1 MADDKSKSKKKD
13 KEQPEQPPKEQP
25 KEQAEEQSSA
35 KNQVYAPNER
45 VLPINIEEEMKN
57 SYVDYSMSVI
67 VGRALPDARD
77 GLKPVHRRVLYAMQ
91 DLGLLHNRP
100 YKKSARVVGECF
112 VKDTMV
118 LTTRG
123 LIPIQDICHGD
134 SVYTQGGIRKVT
146 ELYEMPTRPL
156 LKVDLENGISNVV
169 TPSQKFRVLTHDLEF
184 AWKEAKDLSSS
195 DHVVVRSTYPEITSP
210 VKLISELPEFPSEL
224 NEDVAYL
231 LGFWLSDGWIEKATG
246 RVGFYS
252 VTRSVIERISKIL
265 KEQFSLKRP
274 LEEKPYTLKK
284 NDGSLHERMG
294 YQVRVSRGS
303 FTQYLSENFGILK
316 QDAWT
321 KQIPNAIF
329 RSPKSVVLSFISGL
343 MDGDGSI
350 HVQRNSIHYGS
361 TSEKLISQL
370 AVLFQHMGFFCRRFM
385 QHGNSRSLI
394 NGKAVMGR
402 RPFHYLEVRGTSA
415 LLLAQSLSLSNPEK
429 KHRANRIGQ
438 ALFKKTKED
447 VVPWAGE
454 KIFAELSAKHLGSGW
469 YQGVDGNKFRQGI
482 QHATGAKI
490 RYSVDLQQKPLRTS
504 QILEW
509 GIAEKLEKIGSPLG
523 NVVSQI
529 LEGQLHFFRVATV
542 QPVPAQPTFDIEVA
556 EDHQFIANGMVVHNC
571 LGKYH
576 PHGDTAVYDT
586 MVRMV
591 QDFSLRYPLID
602 GQGNFG
608 SVDGDNA
615 AAMRYT
621 EVRLHDLAEEMLADL
636 DKNTVNFRPNFDE
649 SLQEPVVLPAKVPN
663 LLINGSS
670 GIAVGMATNIPP
682 HNLGEVVEGIKL
694 VIDEPEVPMEKLM
707 KAIKA
712 PDFPTGG
719 QICGLAEVTSMYK
732 TGRGLIKVRAK
743 AGVEE
748 TKNGKEQ
755 IIVTEIP
762 FTVNKS
768 SLIEKIADLIN
779 NKVVTGVSDL
789 RDESDKDGMRIVIE
803 LKRGEIAK
811 VVLNQLY
818 KHTQMQTTFGAIL
831 LALDKGRPKIMN
843 LKQLITCY
851 IDHRKEVVIRRTK
864 FELEK
869 AEARAHILEGYKI
882 ALAHI
887 DEVVKII
894 RTSKDR
900 ELAKDKLM
908 SKFKLS
914 EIQAN
919 AILDLRLYQLT
930 NLEIEKIEAEYLELI
945 KRIEYLRSVLA
956 SEKKVLGIIKEELDD
971 LKKRFGDERRTE
983 LVPDEKEIRIEDL
996 VANESC
1002 LITISHMGYIKRTS
1016 VSLYRQQKRGGKGV
1030 GGMDTKEEDYVEHL
1044 FTAQTHDYILF
1055 FTNKGMLHWQKVYD
1069 IPQAGRMSKGKAIVN
1084 LLAMPQDQKI
1094 AALLCVRDFTGDQR
1108 IFMATKLGTVKK
1120 TPLGEFSNPR
1130 KAGIIAIK
1138 IEDGDE
1144 LIGIKMTTGHDEV
1157 VLATKEGQSIRFPE
1171 AQVKDQG
1178 RATMGVRGIM
1188 LDKKDEVVSLDIVEK
1203 DATLLVV
1210 TERGYGKRT
1219 DFDEYR
1225 VQNRGGKGIIG
1236 VKTTD
1241 KNGYVVG
1248 VLRVVDKDE
1257 IMMISS
1263 SGKMV
1268 RTAVKE
1274 ISVIGRNTQGVRL
1287 INLGNGDK
1295 LEAVTRVISEED
1307 EGAAEEAAKEEVG
1320 TTSS

>member
-1 MADDKSKSKKKD
+1 MADEKEKG
-13 KEQPEQPPKEQP
+13 KEQELPQQG
-25 KEQAEEQSSA
+25 
-35 KNQVYAPNER
+35 KNQIYAPNER
-45 VLPINIEEEMKN
+45 ILPINIEEEMKN

-77 GLKPVHRRVLYAMQ
+77 GLKPVHRRVLFTMQ
-91 DLGLLHNRP
+91 ELGLLHNRP
-100 YKKSARVVGECF
+100 YKKSARVVG
-112 VKDTMV
+112 D
-118 LTTRG
+118 
-123 LIPIQDICHGD
+123 
-134 SVYTQGGIRKVT
+134 
-146 ELYEMPTRPL
+146 
-156 LKVDLENGISNVV
+156 
-169 TPSQKFRVLTHDLEF
+169 
-184 AWKEAKDLSSS
+184 
-195 DHVVVRSTYPEITSP
+195 
-210 VKLISELPEFPSEL
+210 
-224 NEDVAYL
+224 
-231 LGFWLSDGWIEKATG
+231 
-246 RVGFYS
+246 
-252 VTRSVIERISKIL
+252 
-265 KEQFSLKRP
+265 
-274 LEEKPYTLKK
+274 
-284 NDGSLHERMG
+284 
-294 YQVRVSRGS
+294 
-303 FTQYLSENFGILK
+303 
-316 QDAWT
+316 
-321 KQIPNAIF
+321 
-329 RSPKSVVLSFISGL
+329 
-343 MDGDGSI
+343 
-350 HVQRNSIHYGS
+350 
-361 TSEKLISQL
+361 
-370 AVLFQHMGFFCRRFM
+370 
-385 QHGNSRSLI
+385 
-394 NGKAVMGR
+394 
-402 RPFHYLEVRGTSA
+402 
-415 LLLAQSLSLSNPEK
+415 
-429 KHRANRIGQ
+429 
-438 ALFKKTKED
+438 
-447 VVPWAGE
+447 
-454 KIFAELSAKHLGSGW
+454 
-469 YQGVDGNKFRQGI
+469 
-482 QHATGAKI
+482 
-490 RYSVDLQQKPLRTS
+490 
-504 QILEW
+504 
-509 GIAEKLEKIGSPLG
+509 
-523 NVVSQI
+523 
-529 LEGQLHFFRVATV
+529 
-542 QPVPAQPTFDIEVA
+542 
-556 EDHQFIANGMVVHNC
+556 C

-621 EVRLHDLAEEMLADL
+621 EVRLAELAEEMLADL
-636 DKNTVNFRPNFDE
+636 DENTVDFRPNFDE

-682 HNLGEVVEGIKL
+682 HNLNEIADGIKL
-694 VIDEPEVPMEKLM
+694 VIDDPEVSLEKLM
-707 KAIKA
+707 KVVKA

-719 QICGLAEVTSMYK
+719 QICGMAEVTNMYK

-743 AGVEE
+743 AGIEE
-748 TKNGKEQ
+748 TKGGKEQ

-762 FTVNKS
+762 FTVNKA

-779 NKVVTGVSDL
+779 DKVITGISDL

-818 KHTQMQTTFGAIL
+818 KHTLMQTTFGAIL
-831 LALDKGRPKIMN
+831 LALDKNRPRIMN
-843 LKQLITCY
+843 LKQLIQCY
-851 IDHRKEVVIRRTK
+851 IDHRKEVVIRRTR

-894 RTSKDR
+894 KASKDR
-900 ELAKDKLM
+900 ELAKQKLM
-908 SKFKLS
+908 TKFKLS

-919 AILDLRLYQLT
+919 AILDLRLYQIT
-930 NLEIEKIEAEYLELI
+930 NLEIEKIQQEYLELI
-945 KRIEYLRSVLA
+945 KRIAYLKGILA

-1055 FTNKGMLHWQKVYD
+1055 FTDNGMVHWQKVYD

-1084 LLAMPQDQKI
+1084 LLALPQGHKI
-1094 AALLCVRDFTGDQR
+1094 AAMLCVQAFDGGRK
-1108 IFMATKLGTVKK
+1108 IFMATKKGVVKK
-1120 TPLGEFSNPR
+1120 TPLEDFGNPR

-1138 IEDGDE
+1138 IDSGDA
-1144 LIGIKMTTGHDEV
+1144 LIGVKMTSGHDEV

-1178 RATMGVRGIM
+1178 RATRGVRGIT
-1188 LDKKDEVVSLDIVEK
+1188 LEKKDEVVSLDIVEK
-1203 DATLLVV
+1203 DASLLVV

-1225 VQNRGGKGIIG
+1225 VQHRGGKGIIG

-1248 VLRVVDKDE
+1248 VLRVVDSDE

-1287 INLGNGDK
+1287 IHLSNGDK
-1295 LEAVTRVISEED
+1295 LEAVTRVVSEEQEEAD
-1307 EGAAEEAAKEEVG
+1307 EDSTAEEKVGSSAK
-1320 TTSS
+1320 S

>member
-1 MADDKSKSKKKD
+1 MADEKD
-13 KEQPEQPPKEQP
+13 KEQKKEEAQPQ
-25 KEQAEEQSSA
+25 QG
-35 KNQVYAPNER
+35 KNLIYAPNER
-45 VLPINIEEEMKN
+45 IVSINIEEEMKN

-77 GLKPVHRRVLYAMQ
+77 GLKPVHRRVLFTMQ
-91 DLGLLHNRP
+91 ELALMHNRP
-100 YKKSARVVGECF
+100 YKKSARVVG
-112 VKDTMV
+112 D
-118 LTTRG
+118 
-123 LIPIQDICHGD
+123 
-134 SVYTQGGIRKVT
+134 
-146 ELYEMPTRPL
+146 
-156 LKVDLENGISNVV
+156 
-169 TPSQKFRVLTHDLEF
+169 
-184 AWKEAKDLSSS
+184 
-195 DHVVVRSTYPEITSP
+195 
-210 VKLISELPEFPSEL
+210 
-224 NEDVAYL
+224 
-231 LGFWLSDGWIEKATG
+231 
-246 RVGFYS
+246 
-252 VTRSVIERISKIL
+252 
-265 KEQFSLKRP
+265 
-274 LEEKPYTLKK
+274 
-284 NDGSLHERMG
+284 
-294 YQVRVSRGS
+294 
-303 FTQYLSENFGILK
+303 
-316 QDAWT
+316 
-321 KQIPNAIF
+321 
-329 RSPKSVVLSFISGL
+329 
-343 MDGDGSI
+343 
-350 HVQRNSIHYGS
+350 
-361 TSEKLISQL
+361 
-370 AVLFQHMGFFCRRFM
+370 
-385 QHGNSRSLI
+385 
-394 NGKAVMGR
+394 
-402 RPFHYLEVRGTSA
+402 
-415 LLLAQSLSLSNPEK
+415 
-429 KHRANRIGQ
+429 
-438 ALFKKTKED
+438 
-447 VVPWAGE
+447 
-454 KIFAELSAKHLGSGW
+454 
-469 YQGVDGNKFRQGI
+469 
-482 QHATGAKI
+482 
-490 RYSVDLQQKPLRTS
+490 
-504 QILEW
+504 
-509 GIAEKLEKIGSPLG
+509 
-523 NVVSQI
+523 
-529 LEGQLHFFRVATV
+529 
-542 QPVPAQPTFDIEVA
+542 
-556 EDHQFIANGMVVHNC
+556 C

-621 EVRLHDLAEEMLADL
+621 EVRLAELAEEMLADL
-636 DKNTVNFRPNFDE
+636 DKNTVDWRPNFDE
-649 SLQEPVVLPAKVPN
+649 SLQEPMVLPAKVPN

-682 HNLGEVVEGIKL
+682 HNLGEVVDGIKL
-694 VIDEPEVPMEKLM
+694 VIDDPELPIEKLM
-707 KAIKA
+707 KVIKA

-748 TKNGKEQ
+748 AKSGKEQ

-762 FTVNKS
+762 FTVNKA
-768 SLIEKIADLIN
+768 SLIEKIAELIN
-779 NKVVTGVSDL
+779 NKVVTGISDL

-831 LALDKGRPKIMN
+831 LALDKNRPKVMN
-843 LKQLITCY
+843 LKQLIQCY

-887 DEVVKII
+887 DEDVKII
-894 RTSKDR
+894 RSSKDR
-900 ELAKDKLM
+900 ELAKQQLM
-908 SKFKLS
+908 TKFKLS

-945 KRIEYLRSVLA
+945 KRIAFLKSVLA
-956 SEKKVLGIIKEELDD
+956 SEKKVLGIIKDELDD

-1055 FTNKGMLHWQKVYD
+1055 FTSNGMVHWQKVYD

-1084 LLAMPQDQKI
+1084 LLAIPQEQKI
-1094 AALLCVRDFTGDQR
+1094 AAMMCVREFDGGRR
-1108 IFMATKLGTVKK
+1108 IFMATKKGTVKK
-1120 TPLGEFSNPR
+1120 TPLEEFGNPR

-1138 IEDGDE
+1138 IDQGDE
-1144 LIGIKMTTGHDEV
+1144 LIGIKITSGHDEV

-1171 AQVKDQG
+1171 VQVKDQG
-1178 RATMGVRGIM
+1178 RATRGVRGIT
-1188 LDKKDEVVSLDIVEK
+1188 LDKKDEVVSLDVVEK

-1219 DFDEYR
+1219 NFDEYR

-1248 VLRVVDKDE
+1248 VLRVVDSDE

-1263 SGKMV
+1263 TGKMV

-1287 INLGNGDK
+1287 ISLSNGDK
-1295 LEAVTRVISEED
+1295 LEAVSRVISEEQV
-1307 EGAAEEAAKEEVG
+1307 EVEEEAEAPAKV
-1320 TTSS
+1320 